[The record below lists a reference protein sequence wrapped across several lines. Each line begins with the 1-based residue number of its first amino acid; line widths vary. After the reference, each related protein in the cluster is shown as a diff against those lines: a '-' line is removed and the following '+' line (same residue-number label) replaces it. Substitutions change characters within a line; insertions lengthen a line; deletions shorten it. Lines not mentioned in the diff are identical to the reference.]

1 MFPGLTDLEAAAL
14 VDTARAIGTDPSWLW
29 ELVNL
34 ESGHNPQ
41 ARNPSSG
48 ARGLIQFMP
57 STAKLL
63 GYASADA
70 LVQKHPTHESQM
82 RGPVQAYF
90 LKLAPVKA
98 PYKTRQALYMKV
110 FVPAAMNVPP
120 DTTFQSLF
128 SSLGKSD
135 KYIATFHKQNPG
147 VKTVADYVN
156 KASKTAL
163 AKKPVLLA
171 GGAVAFA
178 GFAYL
183 LSTLVSG
190 GGRA

>member
-1 MFPGLTDLEAAAL
+1 MFPGLTDPEAAAL
-14 VDTARAIGTDPSWLW
+14 VDTARAIGTDPNYLW

-34 ESGHNPQ
+34 ESRHNPL

-63 GYASADA
+63 GYASADD
-70 LVQKHPTHESQM
+70 LVVKHPTHESQM
-82 RGPVQAYF
+82 RGPVRDYF
-90 LKLAPVKA
+90 LRLAPVKA
-98 PYKTRQALYMKV
+98 PYKTRQALFMKV

-128 SSLGKSD
+128 TSLGKSQS
-135 KYIATFHKQNPG
+135 YIATFHAQNPG
-147 VKTVADYVN
+147 IKTVADYVA
-156 KASKTAL
+156 KASRTAL

-171 GGAVAFA
+171 GGAAALAGIAF
-178 GFAYL
+178 L